1 MAHEAGKGDTYRSVD
16 QKTFDDNFDRIFR
29 KKIMEQKLSKDDM
42 YINKEWDQMKDVG
55 LELAEYELD
64 KSTGEVIRVTK

>member
-16 QKTFDDNFDRIFR
+16 QRKFDENFEKIFGQRI
-29 KKIMEQKLSKDDM
+29 KNQKLSEADM
-42 YINKEWDQMKDVG
+42 Y
-55 LELAEYELD
+55 EYELD

>member
-16 QKTFDDNFDRIFR
+16 QKKFDENFEKIFGQRI
-29 KKIMEQKLSKDDM
+29 KNQKLSEADM
-42 YINKEWDQMKDVG
+42 YEN
-55 LELAEYELD
+55 ELD

>member
-16 QKTFDDNFDRIFR
+16 QKKFDENFDKIFGERI
-29 KKIMEQKLSKDDM
+29 KNQKLSEADM
-42 YINKEWDQMKDVG
+42 Y
-55 LELAEYELD
+55 EYELD

>member
-29 KKIMEQKLSKDDM
+29 KRILEQKTASDS
-42 YINKEWDQMKDVG
+42 
-55 LELAEYELD
+55 LAEYELD
-64 KSTGEVIRVTK
+64 KSTGEVVRVTK

>member
-16 QKTFDDNFDRIFR
+16 KKKFDENFDKIFSERI
-29 KKIMEQKLSKDDM
+29 KNQKLSEADM
-42 YINKEWDQMKDVG
+42 Y
-55 LELAEYELD
+55 EYELD

>member
-16 QKTFDDNFDRIFR
+16 QKKFDENFDRIFGS
-29 KKIMEQKLSKDDM
+29 KIKNQKLSEADM
-42 YINKEWDQMKDVG
+42 Y
-55 LELAEYELD
+55 EYELD

>member
-16 QKTFDDNFDRIFR
+16 QKKFDDNFEKIFGQRI
-29 KKIMEQKLSKDDM
+29 KNQKLSEADM
-42 YINKEWDQMKDVG
+42 Y
-55 LELAEYELD
+55 EYELD

>member
-16 QKTFDDNFDRIFR
+16 QKKFDENFDKIFGQRI
-29 KKIMEQKLSKDDM
+29 KNQKTSTIDM
-42 YINKEWDQMKDVG
+42 Y
-55 LELAEYELD
+55 EYELD

>member
-16 QKTFDDNFDRIFR
+16 QKKFDENFEKIFGQRI
-29 KKIMEQKLSKDDM
+29 KNQKLSETDM
-42 YINKEWDQMKDVG
+42 Y
-55 LELAEYELD
+55 EYELD